1 VGDDANDDP
10 ACVAA
15 FPVHE
20 EPRMAAGAPRAG
32 DVLKCARQPVD
43 EATDHYEVEL
53 SDAQLDRLAEI
64 FPTGVCDW
72 SRPSHGF
79 VAFDDTWYDFDAE

>member
-20 EPRMAAGAPRAG
+20 EPRMAAGEPRRG
-32 DVLKCARQPVD
+32 DVLKCALRPVED
-43 EATDHYEVEL
+43 SLDLYEVSL
-53 SDAQLDRLAEI
+53 SDAQVARLGDI
-64 FPTGVCDW
+64 FPTGVCDYD
-72 SRPSHGF
+72 RPGVGEAPFEHPW
-79 VAFDDTWYDFDAE
+79 FDFTA